1 MGFLVLHNYEKNM
14 TTDTQ
19 YVFKRL
25 EISGYKSIQ
34 DVVIEDIP
42 PLMVLAGSNGSGKS
56 NFVDSLELLSKL
68 ISENIEKLTAELQE
82 PLSVKYQISDSNI
95 NYELAILENHLSN
108 ERLIYPV
115 EKVNLSLTGHKN
127 EHKYSIDKRK
137 SELESKL
144 NTFIKQKNIVEQN
157 YKKIKAL
164 QDNVS
169 NLKNPSEGELSSLQV
184 MMSEMMDILKE
195 MHEFENNKS
204 NIFKEIKK
212 IEKNTQEF
220 PDFSI
225 VQVYQ
230 DKIKKIEELNQFV
243 SILTNIKTFR
253 INPFEA
259 KKPTTDNVNLL
270 KADGSNIAN
279 ILANL
284 EKNDEMRETII
295 EWLSLI
301 VPEMMRIESDSRRI
315 DGSKMIQFEE
325 ESGKK
330 FPAHLV
336 SDGTIYALCMLVA
349 VLTRTQKP
357 GITIIEEPERG
368 LHPKAI
374 GELVSFMREHA
385 SHYHPIILT
394 THSESVVRELELDEL
409 FFVSKENGKTQIKSV
424 KDSGVDKNKIP
435 LDTAWLTNT
444 LGGGLP
450 W

>member
-1 MGFLVLHNYEKNM
+1 MGFLVLDNYEKNM
-14 TTDTQ
+14 TIVNP
-19 YVFKRL
+19 YVFNRL

-34 DVVIEDIP
+34 DVVIKDIP

-56 NFVDSLELLSKL
+56 NFVDSLALLNELLTENVEKFTQNINLREKISYKVKQGFMSDRILYDLDIENNKIKHERLYFPKKL
-68 ISENIEKLTAELQE
+68 VDYNTTLTSTFTKQELQE
-82 PLSVKYQISDSNI
+82 KINAIILRKDFLEEESTSINFALEKHAIENKTTESYKSAYQDIKKLNEIALELFTINLALKDYENKIRYLDIDEEFSLVQIYKNQIHQINELEKFVRTLSNI
-95 NYELAILENHLSN
+95 
-108 ERLIYPV
+108 
-115 EKVNLSLTGHKN
+115 
-127 EHKYSIDKRK
+127 
-137 SELESKL
+137 
-144 NTFIKQKNIVEQN
+144 
-157 YKKIKAL
+157 KI
-164 QDNVS
+164 
-169 NLKNPSEGELSSLQV
+169 
-184 MMSEMMDILKE
+184 
-195 MHEFENNKS
+195 
-204 NIFKEIKK
+204 
-212 IEKNTQEF
+212 
-220 PDFSI
+220 
-225 VQVYQ
+225 
-230 DKIKKIEELNQFV
+230 
-243 SILTNIKTFR
+243 FR
-253 INPFEA
+253 INHLEA
-259 KKPTTDNVNLL
+259 KKPSIDNQTEL
-270 KADGSNIAN
+270 KSDGSNIASV
-279 ILANL
+279 LALL
-284 EKNDEMRETII
+284 ENDDDMRETILD
-295 EWLSLI
+295 WLCLI
-301 VPEMMRIESDSRRI
+301 VPEMQNIASDNRHI

-374 GELVSFMREHA
+374 GELVSFIREHA

>member
-1 MGFLVLHNYEKNM
+1 M
-14 TTDTQ
+14 
-19 YVFKRL
+19 
-25 EISGYKSIQ
+25 
-34 DVVIEDIP
+34 
-42 PLMVLAGSNGSGKS
+42 
-56 NFVDSLELLSKL
+56 
-68 ISENIEKLTAELQE
+68 
-82 PLSVKYQISDSNI
+82 
-95 NYELAILENHLSN
+95 LEN
-108 ERLIYPV
+108 
-115 EKVNLSLTGHKN
+115 
-127 EHKYSIDKRK
+127 D
-137 SELESKL
+137 
-144 NTFIKQKNIVEQN
+144 
-157 YKKIKAL
+157 
-164 QDNVS
+164 D
-169 NLKNPSEGELSSLQV
+169 
-184 MMSEMMDILKE
+184 D
-195 MHEFENNKS
+195 
-204 NIFKEIKK
+204 
-212 IEKNTQEF
+212 
-220 PDFSI
+220 
-225 VQVYQ
+225 
-230 DKIKKIEELNQFV
+230 
-243 SILTNIKTFR
+243 
-253 INPFEA
+253 
-259 KKPTTDNVNLL
+259 
-270 KADGSNIAN
+270 
-279 ILANL
+279 
-284 EKNDEMRETII
+284 MRETILD
-295 EWLSLI
+295 WLCLI
-301 VPEMMRIESDSRRI
+301 VPEMQNIASDNRHI